1 MVYLQIEAF
10 LSSQCM
16 GNFHLG
22 TSVDPVVHHC
32 WVVQFGITN
41 GGMGLTSGITSNAF
55 LLGHQGTN
63 LSTSGESGAY

>member
-41 GGMGLTSGITSNAF
+41 GGYGADIWDHKQCISLGTSG
-55 LLGHQGTN
+55 
-63 LSTSGESGAY
+63 Y